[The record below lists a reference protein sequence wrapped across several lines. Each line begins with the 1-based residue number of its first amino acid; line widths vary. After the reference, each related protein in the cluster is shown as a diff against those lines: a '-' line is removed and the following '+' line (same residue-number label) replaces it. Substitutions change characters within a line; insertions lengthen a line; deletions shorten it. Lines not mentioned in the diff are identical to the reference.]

1 MRGKRIKV
9 FFYAIIVAIIFIM
22 YPSVKAY
29 ASDEVTIEN
38 VNMKVNLL
46 ENGDVY
52 V

>member
-1 MRGKRIKV
+1 MKEGVNKMRGKRIKV

-38 VNMKVNLL
+38 VRCV
-46 ENGDVY
+46 
-52 V
+52 